1 MCRYR
6 NVNINDFIDK
16 NPLQSDIEFEE
27 TQQHFERLATNNT
40 INVHDILFPVNQLQL
55 TNIENFDLARIFIEY
70 FTVIDTRNQI
80 DNWRDSIFETEINN
94 LYNINSC
101 DCYYFEFFNFCP
113 CESEFN
119 NLDFLFSI
127 RHNLPTIDLTN
138 FYLLCLELKLN
149 ELD

>member
-70 FTVIDTRNQI
+70 LCNQKTFG
-80 DNWRDSIFETEINN
+80 RIFVKAKEDWENFSWEEQNSGRIVAQTKE
-94 LYNINSC
+94 LCENICANKR
-101 DCYYFEFFNFCP
+101 
-113 CESEFN
+113 
-119 NLDFLFSI
+119 I
-127 RHNLPTIDLTN
+127 
-138 FYLLCLELKLN
+138 
-149 ELD
+149 